1 MLHRVLHRP
10 LQDRR
15 EVEGGGG
22 RVFSLLACH
31 GRMRTGVDRDASQR
45 TVAQP

>member
-1 MLHRVLHRP
+1 MLHRVLHRQ
-10 LQDRR
+10 LQDG
-15 EVEGGGG
+15 EELEGGGG
-22 RVFSLLACH
+22 RVVSLLACH